1 MLNYLLSVTELRLKT
16 FTQNNHIVILTSL
29 DNLAT
34 KRFVAPVLFEVI
46 AGLVMDA
53 VGVVGL

>member
-1 MLNYLLSVTELRLKT
+1 MFEIKKITTLLLTGLN
-16 FTQNNHIVILTSL
+16 
-29 DNLAT
+29 NLAT

-53 VGVVGL
+53 VGVVCL